1 MKKVFLILIIVITT
15 FIVIN
20 KNNNKKDDNLIRIR
34 ILANSNSEYDQ
45 NIKKQVSKDVRVKM
59 YDLLKDEKNIE
70 SARNIIKNNLDNI
83 EQIVKNDIKN
93 ESYDYNINYG
103 YNYFPEKEYNG
114 KKFTEG
120 KYESLLITLG
130 EAKGD
135 NWWCIL
141 FPPLC
146 LIEAEDKKLQAE
158 FSDQSQ
164 YVEESNDS
172 DLAPAEPTIED
183 NSDLNPPKD
192 EVTYDDNSE
201 GVEDIPEYEIISKT
215 TATGKVY
222 WYKVDANGKK
232 TRIADPN
239 K

>member
-1 MKKVFLILIIVITT
+1 MKKAFLILIIVITT

-20 KNNNKKDDNLIRIR
+20 KGNNKKEDNLIRIR

-70 SARNIIKNNLDNI
+70 SARNIIKNSLDNI

-114 KKFTEG
+114 KKFKEG

-146 LIEAEDKKLQAE
+146 LIEAEDKNTE
-158 FSDQSQ
+158 E
-164 YVEESNDS
+164 VEYSFFIEELVD
-172 DLAPAEPTIED
+172 TIFH
-183 NSDLNPPKD
+183 
-192 EVTYDDNSE
+192 
-201 GVEDIPEYEIISKT
+201 
-215 TATGKVY
+215 
-222 WYKVDANGKK
+222 KK
-232 TRIADPN
+232 
-239 K
+239 

>member
-93 ESYDYNINYG
+93 ESYDYNVNYG

-114 KKFTEG
+114 KKFKEG

-146 LIEAEDKKLQAE
+146 LIEAEDKNTE
-158 FSDQSQ
+158 E
-164 YVEESNDS
+164 VEYSFFIEELFD
-172 DLAPAEPTIED
+172 TIFH
-183 NSDLNPPKD
+183 
-192 EVTYDDNSE
+192 
-201 GVEDIPEYEIISKT
+201 
-215 TATGKVY
+215 
-222 WYKVDANGKK
+222 KK
-232 TRIADPN
+232 
-239 K
+239 